1 MLDVPGPEGS
11 LVGVTLGSY
20 RVTGKIGAGGMGVV
34 YRAEDLRLGR
44 TVAVK
49 ALPETTESD
58 AAARRK
64 MMNEARRAS
73 RVASPYVATV
83 FDVVEQDDR
92 AYIVMEYIEGR
103 TLAAVLREDRPS
115 VTTVTGCAIEIA
127 EALGAI
133 HTAGLVH
140 RDLKPSN
147 VMVTPAGHVK
157 VMDFGLAK
165 ENAAALLQGAQSISA
180 MTTQSTPGS
189 IAGTI
194 LYMSPEQLRGEPL
207 DARSDL
213 FSFGTLLYEAVTG
226 VHPFERA
233 SLLASAS
240 AILKEPAAG
249 APDPPQL
256 ASSPV
261 GTIVDRL
268 LEKDR
273 DRRYA
278 SADAVRNDLRAVLTG
293 AALSTHGAPGLKKKR
308 VARIG
313 VGTALAGLIVTGYLL
328 WPSRPPHEATGSRP
342 TLAVLPFEDRTGE
355 PKGDLRAEL
364 LGDLLATD
372 LADSTLARAMS
383 TDRVR
388 EIVLAAGPGAASL
401 AAVAKGAD
409 VRWIVAGTLYKEADS
424 LYALIDVYRP
434 GEKEPFEKFRAAA
447 GSTAAIAELAS
458 ATLRKRL
465 FPDRKDDAS
474 SSGAAE
480 GARSSSEEALLLQQ
494 EAKRDLREL
503 RYREAI
509 DKLDRAVRL
518 DPGFL
523 TAQVRLAEVLDKAGY
538 ATRARETADRALR
551 TIDQSGGGA
560 RDGTLAWDARAVHAR
575 IHSNADDEIAARR
588 ALVELHGDDPATHL
602 GLARALELRGH
613 AAEAL
618 PEVDLAIALDPKD
631 PGAHLTRARVLA
643 KTKRYEDAAT
653 EFERAEA
660 LFSEI
665 ASPIGKATVTR
676 ARGDTE
682 YARARYAQAE
692 GIYQSAARELA
703 AANLPLPAA
712 NARKAA
718 GDCELMQGNLDAAV
732 ALYGPVLA
740 AARSAGDQ
748 RIIVNTLSSLG
759 AQYLVRG
766 DFAQAERTLRE
777 ARDEALGLGNPRLLA
792 GPTLNLA
799 SALESSG
806 RGGESR
812 ALAEE
817 ALALARDADEL
828 GTQGKALLLLANARY
843 REGRLAEAIR
853 SYREVLDSAPLAN
866 APGTPL
872 GNVHLGLAS
881 ILREA
886 GRLKE
891 AAASADEAVAV
902 NRAGSQRALL
912 GYSLVARARVRA
924 DLRLDAGAQE
934 DLDEAAKLVADP
946 AAPLED
952 LKLRVELGR
961 AELAAARGR
970 WDDAERKLAPLRAGL
985 GPESGAGL
993 AASVFGTSAE
1003 VATADG
1009 RAQDAIRYARRAV
1022 ESPSEFS
1029 VQRTWFRVDLARAH
1043 VGTGDKAAAELEARR
1058 ALDEADR
1065 IGLPI
1070 VVALATAVI
1079 VQLHDDRDD
1088 PAMRARGRAALEG
1101 YFDAAPEDR
1110 REALRTRND
1119 LQSTIRTLEEA
1130 VPNHSR

>member
-1 MLDVPGPEGS
+1 M
-11 LVGVTLGSY
+11 
-20 RVTGKIGAGGMGVV
+20 
-34 YRAEDLRLGR
+34 
-44 TVAVK
+44 
-49 ALPETTESD
+49 
-58 AAARRK
+58 
-64 MMNEARRAS
+64 
-73 RVASPYVATV
+73 
-83 FDVVEQDDR
+83 
-92 AYIVMEYIEGR
+92 
-103 TLAAVLREDRPS
+103 
-115 VTTVTGCAIEIA
+115 
-127 EALGAI
+127 
-133 HTAGLVH
+133 
-140 RDLKPSN
+140 
-147 VMVTPAGHVK
+147 
-157 VMDFGLAK
+157 
-165 ENAAALLQGAQSISA
+165 
-180 MTTQSTPGS
+180 
-189 IAGTI
+189 
-194 LYMSPEQLRGEPL
+194 
-207 DARSDL
+207 
-213 FSFGTLLYEAVTG
+213 
-226 VHPFERA
+226 
-233 SLLASAS
+233 
-240 AILKEPAAG
+240 
-249 APDPPQL
+249 
-256 ASSPV
+256 
-261 GTIVDRL
+261 
-268 LEKDR
+268 
-273 DRRYA
+273 
-278 SADAVRNDLRAVLTG
+278 
-293 AALSTHGAPGLKKKR
+293 
-308 VARIG
+308 
-313 VGTALAGLIVTGYLL
+313 
-328 WPSRPPHEATGSRP
+328 
-342 TLAVLPFEDRTGE
+342 
-355 PKGDLRAEL
+355 
-364 LGDLLATD
+364 
-372 LADSTLARAMS
+372 
-383 TDRVR
+383 
-388 EIVLAAGPGAASL
+388 
-401 AAVAKGAD
+401 
-409 VRWIVAGTLYKEADS
+409 
-424 LYALIDVYRP
+424 
-434 GEKEPFEKFRAAA
+434 
-447 GSTAAIAELAS
+447 
-458 ATLRKRL
+458 
-465 FPDRKDDAS
+465 
-474 SSGAAE
+474 
-480 GARSSSEEALLLQQ
+480 
-494 EAKRDLREL
+494 
-503 RYREAI
+503 
-509 DKLDRAVRL
+509 
-518 DPGFL
+518 
-523 TAQVRLAEVLDKAGY
+523 
-538 ATRARETADRALR
+538 
-551 TIDQSGGGA
+551 
-560 RDGTLAWDARAVHAR
+560 
-575 IHSNADDEIAARR
+575 
-588 ALVELHGDDPATHL
+588 
-602 GLARALELRGH
+602 
-613 AAEAL
+613 
-618 PEVDLAIALDPKD
+618 
-631 PGAHLTRARVLA
+631 
-643 KTKRYEDAAT
+643 
-653 EFERAEA
+653 
-660 LFSEI
+660 
-665 ASPIGKATVTR
+665 
-676 ARGDTE
+676 
-682 YARARYAQAE
+682 
-692 GIYQSAARELA
+692 
-703 AANLPLPAA
+703 
-712 NARKAA
+712 
-718 GDCELMQGNLDAAV
+718 
-732 ALYGPVLA
+732 
-740 AARSAGDQ
+740 
-748 RIIVNTLSSLG
+748 
-759 AQYLVRG
+759 
-766 DFAQAERTLRE
+766 
-777 ARDEALGLGNPRLLA
+777 GLGNPRLLA